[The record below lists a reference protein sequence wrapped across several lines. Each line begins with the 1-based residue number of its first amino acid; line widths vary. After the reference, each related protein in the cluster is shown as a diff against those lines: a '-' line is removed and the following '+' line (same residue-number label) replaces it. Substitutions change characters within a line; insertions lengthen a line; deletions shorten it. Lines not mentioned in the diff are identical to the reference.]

1 MDNSQYTPSELIDLA
16 LDCEL
21 DHNQATSLFE
31 QLSHDS
37 SLQEE
42 FRQAVA
48 IRRALL
54 NDVLASIPSIE
65 FTNNLFQRAGIEV
78 PVDAYP
84 PNVTQSGINWAS
96 LATTAVV
103 FLGVGIFAMFGL
115 SKFYGNHEEIH
126 KGFSINLPK
135 IYELKIAQETISASN
150 NDGQLL
156 KNSENT
162 LSPFHTPTY
171 HHKQKASK
179 GTADSIT
186 IMSENDRA
194 ELSVGLSSVVSNTS
208 KGLQQQLQRKTS
220 VLLETSFLRYIGM
233 NFLYIDKKSF
243 QPENPERQLLTP
255 AIDYNHIRGNSAL
268 AKYARLE
275 SEVATPVGIRNKAV
289 SDSKYALEFNGISD
303 HIVIDN
309 IPKSIGVTS
318 TTTAWI
324 YKITEAVNQQW
335 IVGMG
340 ARQSLVV
347 QKDGRVAMTNY
358 LASGRP
364 ENKLDTGYWCS
375 VADPEKVQLN
385 TWVHYA
391 GVVETDSRQT
401 TLKLYRDGK
410 LVNQQSFDYT
420 VNGNPGCDGF
430 IGGVHIGFKSPECF
444 FTYSQSFIG
453 QIDEISMWNRALTQA
468 DIVDIM
474 HRKLNINEDGLIGY
488 WPFEEGSG
496 VLSEDKSK
504 YSNHAS
510 LSLGASW
517 VKLR

>member
-21 DHNQATSLFE
+21 DHNQATGLFE

-84 PNVTQSGINWAS
+84 PNVTQSGVNWAS

-179 GTADSIT
+179 GTTDGIT

-194 ELSVGLSSVVSNTS
+194 ELSVGLSSVDISIAEPQNNYNPFSTSIVEDVEELPQNISVNYSNVVEDETPLSANFDRGVSVQVRGILVGKLFNNQS
-208 KGLQQQLQRKTS
+208 S
-220 VLLETSFLRYIGM
+220 VLPSPPIMNNMGLTLKYDISDKHSIGIEAGQESFPGMIETSDGRLQPTASISWMGITYQ
-233 NFLYIDKKSF
+233 YSF
-243 QPENPERQLLTP
+243 QPIKQLGSIKPFIQTIGGGTGVGP
-255 AIDYNHIRGNSAL
+255 I
-268 AKYARLE
+268 AKGIIGVSL
-275 SEVATPVGIRNKAV
+275 PIRNRMSLFTAAEGTVMGYRYNSSWYSAQK
-289 SDSKYALEFNGISD
+289 ISFC
-303 HIVIDN
+303 
-309 IPKSIGVTS
+309 T
-318 TTTAWI
+318 
-324 YKITEAVNQQW
+324 
-335 IVGMG
+335 GM
-340 ARQSLVV
+340 
-347 QKDGRVAMTNY
+347 M
-358 LASGRP
+358 
-364 ENKLDTGYWCS
+364 
-375 VADPEKVQLN
+375 
-385 TWVHYA
+385 
-391 GVVETDSRQT
+391 
-401 TLKLYRDGK
+401 
-410 LVNQQSFDYT
+410 
-420 VNGNPGCDGF
+420 
-430 IGGVHIGFKSPECF
+430 
-444 FTYSQSFIG
+444 
-453 QIDEISMWNRALTQA
+453 LT
-468 DIVDIM
+468 
-474 HRKLNINEDGLIGY
+474 
-488 WPFEEGSG
+488 F
-496 VLSEDKSK
+496 
-504 YSNHAS
+504 
-510 LSLGASW
+510 
-517 VKLR
+517 